1 MVILQAGK
9 GVQAFR
15 TFRFST
21 QRGEPRQLRCG
32 QSRSFNRHRRHRLCF
47 NLVPLSVTMAASE
60 HGSPAGDMTATWA
73 DFEAGST
80 FSGDGSENVST
91 TKKSKKKSKKGDRSE
106 STGKKKKSKKSKK
119 RDAGDEDE
127 DIESLA
133 SNALFAKAIAKAK
146 IEDEFAEAFR
156 DMQEDQE
163 FVNAFGAV
171 GQSDQDPFVADF
183 NTGIGMQEQAPDR
196 KRSSKEDTGGEN
208 GGWIVDNNSKGAQ
221 MQDYGRRRL
230 SVTHSVLSSRSAGS
244 NIEDQAAGSIKSK
257 STSKT
262 PSAAGLSEDTP
273 QLRNH
278 DPTVER
284 ATSVISKSSMF
295 DVSHCEF
302 DKVRDFSDS
311 ATIHSELTGLTGVF
325 SSMPSNF
332 EEDDDDD
339 DDDDEDS
346 ADDELAILAYPKY
359 DPAESKFMMMQNQP
373 KTKREKHRVKFGTV
387 TVRDFQRIL
396 GDNPSCKAGAPL
408 SIGWKVESV
417 VLHPTPEAHDLAR
430 GRPIRNS
437 ANLILTRD
445 ERHNILLKLGYSD
458 REIAQAVRAVIKDK
472 NRRRTTVN
480 NLSASKVEEKLES
493 VSTGLK
499 RMLFLK

>member
-1 MVILQAGK
+1 MV
-9 GVQAFR
+9 
-15 TFRFST
+15 
-21 QRGEPRQLRCG
+21 
-32 QSRSFNRHRRHRLCF
+32 
-47 NLVPLSVTMAASE
+47 ASE
-60 HGSPAGDMTATWA
+60 HGSPAADMSIVWA

-80 FSGDGSENVST
+80 VSGDGSDNVGG
-91 TKKSKKKSKKGDRSE
+91 TKKSKKKSKKGDRSD
-106 STGKKKKSKKSKK
+106 SSGRKKKSKKSKK
-119 RDAGDEDE
+119 RDSGDIDE

-133 SNALFAKAIAKAK
+133 SNALFAKAIAQAK

-171 GQSDQDPFVADF
+171 EQSDNSFVADF
-183 NTGIGMQEQAPDR
+183 HKGIGLQEQAPDIKR
-196 KRSSKEDTGGEN
+196 KSREDSGGEN
-208 GGWIVDNNSKGAQ
+208 GGWIVDNHSKGAQ
-221 MQDYGRRRL
+221 MQDYTRRRASMTNSL
-230 SVTHSVLSSRSAGS
+230 VSSRSVGS
-244 NIEDQAAGSIKSK
+244 ANEEQAAGSVKS
-257 STSKT
+257 SSRT
-262 PSAAGLSEDTP
+262 PSGAGVSDDTP
-273 QLRNH
+273 PLRNH
-278 DPTVER
+278 DPTLQR
-284 ATSVISKSSMF
+284 TGSMASKSSVV
-295 DVSHCEF
+295 DVSLCEF
-302 DKVRDFSDS
+302 DNKVRDFSDS
-311 ATIHSELTGLTGVF
+311 ATINSELTGLTGVF

-339 DDDDEDS
+339 DDDEDS
-346 ADDELAILAYPKY
+346 VDEELAKLAYPKY
-359 DPAESKFMMMQNQP
+359 DPTESKFMMMQNQP
-373 KTKREKHRVKFGTV
+373 KTKKDNHKVKFGTV

-430 GRPIRNS
+430 GRPSRNS
-437 ANLILTRD
+437 GNLILTRD
-445 ERHNILLKLGYSD
+445 ERHDILVKLGYSD

-480 NLSASKVEEKLES
+480 NLAASNVEEKLES